1 MDDQAGSARWQEL
14 FDSALQ
20 AYERKTGVILAQHPL
35 AVQLQSCHSVEDIIT
50 LLQGRARAFSD
61 FRERDRIMESTK
73 TIVSILNPLSDATS
87 LPDAVGLVRQ
97 KAPSGWRVF
106 HVSYFFSGIISTCAG
121 NTS

>member
-1 MDDQAGSARWQEL
+1 MDDQDGSARWQEL
-14 FDSALQ
+14 FESALQ

-35 AVQLQSCHSVEDIIT
+35 TVQLQSCHSAEDITT

-73 TIVSILNPLSDATS
+73 TIVSILNPLSDAF
-87 LPDAVGLVRQ
+87 LADAVGLVRQ
-97 KAPSGWRVF
+97 KALVECFTSPILF
-106 HVSYFFSGIISTCAG
+106 LDFISTCEG